1 MDITQQKQTYEAF
14 KTMSLWG
21 TIIVVIIVA
30 LMGMFL
36 T

>member
-1 MDITQQKQTYEAF
+1 MDISQQQQTYQTF

-21 TIIVVIIVA
+21 TIIVVAIVG
-30 LMGMFL
+30 LMAIFL